1 MKNQYAAELNRR
13 NLRKLTIKVTPQTAY
28 NLHRLADMGNIPVGR
43 VVDKLVR
50 EKMISLHQPPGPW
63 GAHYLTRFK
72 RVT

>member
-50 EKMISLHQPPGPW
+50 DRMIELRE
-63 GAHYLTRFK
+63 AVK
-72 RVT
+72 RG

>member
-50 EKMISLHQPPGPW
+50 DRMIELRRYRDG
-63 GAHYLTRFK
+63 
-72 RVT
+72 

>member
-1 MKNQYAAELNRR
+1 MKNQYAAALNRR

-50 EKMISLHQPPGPW
+50 DRMVAMKEAVRNG
-63 GAHYLTRFK
+63 
-72 RVT
+72 